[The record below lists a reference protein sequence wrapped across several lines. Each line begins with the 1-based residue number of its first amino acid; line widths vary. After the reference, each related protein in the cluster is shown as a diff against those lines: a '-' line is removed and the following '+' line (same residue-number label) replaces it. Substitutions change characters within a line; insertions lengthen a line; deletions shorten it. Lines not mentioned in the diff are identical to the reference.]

1 MDAIEKTNESTPYAP
16 CNIAKAG
23 DIMCGNGFYESGVHF
38 LPGVRDIFMDTLARV
53 PGKTS
58 MYYKNLI
65 TGESFSYQPDLPLI
79 AASLIKLPV
88 MAESFRQLR
97 DGETTEDAK
106 FYIEAFHKLPSCGVL
121 SYLRNGIEVTLMDL
135 VTLMIIVSDNTA
147 TNLLVD
153 FLGPDSI
160 NETLLTLGARNS
172 RLNRRLFEPELSRR
186 GIQNYITAG
195 DMGRLLEKIYREEA
209 ISPEASRKM
218 LHILSCQQLNGK
230 IPFYLHSRGIRV
242 AHKTGEDDGISHDTG
257 IVFAK
262 EPFVL
267 CLCANEV
274 DVPAFERLM
283 QDAARMLADEQNHSE
298 GRNLL

>member
-1 MDAIEKTNESTPYAP
+1 MWEQLS
-16 CNIAKAG
+16 
-23 DIMCGNGFYESGVHF
+23 ESGVQS
-38 LPGVRDIFMDTLARV
+38 LPEVREFILDALARV
-53 PGKTS
+53 EGQAS
-58 MYYKNLI
+58 IYYKNLI
-65 TGESFSYQPDLPLI
+65 TGVTFSYQHDLPLI
-79 AASLIKLPV
+79 AASVIKLPI

-106 FYIEAFHKLPSCGVL
+106 FYIEASHKLPSCGVL
-121 SYLRNGIEVTLMDL
+121 SYLRNGMEVTLKDL

-147 TNLLVD
+147 TNLLID
-153 FLGPDSI
+153 FLGLDSI
-160 NETLLTLGARNS
+160 NETLYTLGAQNC
-172 RLNRRLFEPELSRR
+172 RLNRRLFEPELSRL

-195 DMGRLLEKIYREEA
+195 DMGRLLEKIYKEEA
-209 ISPEASRKM
+209 ISSEASRKM
-218 LHILSCQQLNGK
+218 LHILSCQQLGGGK

-242 AHKTGEDDGISHDTG
+242 AHKTGEDDGITHDVG

-274 DVPAFERLM
+274 DVPSFERLM
-283 QDAARMLADEQNHSE
+283 QDAARMLVDDQTNPE

>member
-1 MDAIEKTNESTPYAP
+1 MWERLSESEVYSLL
-16 CNIAKAG
+16 
-23 DIMCGNGFYESGVHF
+23 E
-38 LPGVRDIFMDTLARV
+38 VREFILDTLARV
-53 PGKTS
+53 EGQAS
-58 MYYKNLI
+58 VYYKNLV
-65 TGESFSYQPDLPLI
+65 TGVTFSYQPDLPLI
-79 AASLIKLPV
+79 AASVIKLPI

-97 DGETTEDAK
+97 DGVTTEDAK
-106 FYIEAFHKLPSCGVL
+106 FYIEASHKLPSCGVL
-121 SYLRNGIEVTLMDL
+121 SYLRNGMEVTLKDL

-147 TNLLVD
+147 TNLLID

-160 NETLLTLGARNS
+160 NETLHAMGAQNS

-195 DMGRLLEKIYREEA
+195 DMGRMLEKIYREEA

-218 LHILSCQQLNGK
+218 LHILSCQQLGGGK

-242 AHKTGEDDGISHDTG
+242 AHKTGEDDGITHDVG

-267 CLCANEV
+267 SLCANEV
-274 DVPAFERLM
+274 DVPCFERLM
-283 QDAARMLADEQNHSE
+283 QDVARMLVDDQINPE